1 MIVLQGNTM
10 SKSYGESVIFSDIS
24 FNLHERQKIALVGR
38 NGVGKT
44 TLFKGIMF
52 PETLDMGSIT
62 YAKNIKIGYLEQFNE
77 KSDVTLMEY
86 LLESYGDIIDLR
98 NNLTRLEYEISQTSI
113 ESLNYQKLLADYAE
127 ITYHYESLN
136 GFSIESQ
143 IKGISNGLGF
153 KKDDLDRLI
162 STFSGGEKSRLSLLK
177 LLARNPD
184 VLILDE
190 PTNHLDIFSI
200 EWLENYLK
208 SYDGAIFI
216 ISHDRSFLNNIVTG
230 IYELDDKSL
239 KYYHGD
245 YNFYEKAKLEELK
258 IHHKAYEKQKKEIE
272 KTEAFIL
279 KYKAGTRSKQA
290 RGREKKLE
298 KIVRLEKIP
307 QKKVI
312 NLKASEIK
320 ESGNLVLSVS
330 NLTHY
335 WGEEKIL
342 NEVTFDIFKSDRI
355 GLIGKNGSGKSTL
368 VNLCLGNIQSIHNN
382 VKIGS
387 RVNIG
392 YFEQNH
398 TILNLERTV
407 YEEILYHFDL
417 KKEEIY
423 SILAD
428 FMFYQSDLDKKISI
442 LSGGEKTRLALLII
456 LLKKPNFLILDE
468 PTNHLDLDSQKII
481 MDYLQSYS
489 GTLLIISHDRY
500 FLDGVVDKIFLLEN
514 KQLKKFSGNYTYYK
528 EKSLEIQRIE
538 VEKEKNVVLRE
549 KKVKEKSS
557 MSKSKLREF
566 IDEYEKEIVEK
577 EKLLKDLKEESC
589 NIAPSDYQS
598 FELIGKDIGQ
608 LEESLESL
616 YSKWEELN
624 QDLEDLL

>member
-1 MIVLQGNTM
+1 M
-10 SKSYGESVIFSDIS
+10 
-24 FNLHERQKIALVGR
+24 
-38 NGVGKT
+38 
-44 TLFKGIMF
+44 
-52 PETLDMGSIT
+52 
-62 YAKNIKIGYLEQFNE
+62 
-77 KSDVTLMEY
+77 
-86 LLESYGDIIDLR
+86 
-98 NNLTRLEYEISQTSI
+98 
-113 ESLNYQKLLADYAE
+113 
-127 ITYHYESLN
+127 
-136 GFSIESQ
+136 
-143 IKGISNGLGF
+143 
-153 KKDDLDRLI
+153 
-162 STFSGGEKSRLSLLK
+162 
-177 LLARNPD
+177 
-184 VLILDE
+184 
-190 PTNHLDIFSI
+190 
-200 EWLENYLK
+200 
-208 SYDGAIFI
+208 
-216 ISHDRSFLNNIVTG
+216 
-230 IYELDDKSL
+230 
-239 KYYHGD
+239 
-245 YNFYEKAKLEELK
+245 
-258 IHHKAYEKQKKEIE
+258 
-272 KTEAFIL
+272 
-279 KYKAGTRSKQA
+279 
-290 RGREKKLE
+290 
-298 KIVRLEKIP
+298 
-307 QKKVI
+307 
-312 NLKASEIK
+312 
-320 ESGNLVLSVS
+320 
-330 NLTHY
+330 
-335 WGEEKIL
+335 
-342 NEVTFDIFKSDRI
+342 TFDIFKSDRI

-368 VNLCLGNIQSIHNN
+368 VNLCLGNIQLIHNN

-407 YEEILYHFDL
+407 YEEISYHFDL

-589 NIAPSDYQS
+589 NIAPSNYQS